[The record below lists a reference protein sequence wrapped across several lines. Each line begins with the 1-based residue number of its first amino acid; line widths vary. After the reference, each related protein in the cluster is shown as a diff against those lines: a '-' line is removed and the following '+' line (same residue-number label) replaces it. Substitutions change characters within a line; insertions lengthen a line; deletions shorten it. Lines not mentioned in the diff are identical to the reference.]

1 MASLFRQFYDY
12 LFPKP
17 DLVDSLPLL
26 SRDFVDPHTV
36 NRDTTATH
44 YIRVSAS
51 VRTTRTAQ
59 DLIDANRVTVMS
71 LPAGVYWPVTL
82 TDLRAARW
90 HERPLLKGLRK
101 TINVEHAEHAEISIE
116 SAQQPPKPDPRRR
129 GA

>member
-59 DLIDANRVTVMS
+59 DLIDANRDKELS
-71 LPAGVYWPVTL
+71 RIA
-82 TDLRAARW
+82 DLAR
-90 HERPLLKGLRK
+90 RK
-101 TINVEHAEHAEISIE
+101 
-116 SAQQPPKPDPRRR
+116 RRR
-129 GA
+129 GGRISNAVRRFRKLW